1 MGGVGGVG
9 AGGRSVEAMVS
20 KLGSQRVSHIFTH
33 LRKVSQH
40 PLLVRAK
47 YSDQQVWGKV
57 WGAGG
62 GQMWEQ
68 VWGGSGGRWGA
79 GV

>member
-1 MGGVGGVG
+1 
-9 AGGRSVEAMVS
+9 MVS

-47 YSDQQVWGKV
+47 YSDQQVWGGSG
-57 WGAGG
+57 GAGAG
-62 GQMWEQ
+62 AGVGAGAGQVWEQ
-68 VWGGSGGRWGA
+68 VCRVRATGRQ
-79 GV
+79 VPRVR